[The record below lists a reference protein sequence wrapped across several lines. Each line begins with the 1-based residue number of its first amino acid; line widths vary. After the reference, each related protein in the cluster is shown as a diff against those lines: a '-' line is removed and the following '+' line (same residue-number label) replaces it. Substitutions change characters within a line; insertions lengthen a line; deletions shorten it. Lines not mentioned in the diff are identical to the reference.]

1 MNVGPAQPAGDPGPP
16 LISTQA
22 LVLLLIT
29 GLAIAAA
36 IAWPPVGAAIA
47 VGVAVLAVL
56 IVATRP
62 SPER

>member
-1 MNVGPAQPAGDPGPP
+1 M
-16 LISTQA
+16 
-22 LVLLLIT
+22 LLLIT